1 VKTLKVAGPVPAATP
16 GAFHV
21 SGNQMALLFWNEESE
36 SRTVVVADAQT
47 GRKISSYTDL
57 SGGSQFACFSAN
69 EGVFTFLR
77 LGDGNSLDVIRAQ
90 AQ

>member
-1 VKTLKVAGPVPAATP
+1 
-16 GAFHV
+16 
-21 SGNQMALLFWNEESE
+21 MALLFWNEETE
-36 SRTVVVADAQT
+36 SRAVVLADAQT
-47 GRKISSYTDL
+47 GRRISTYNDL

-77 LGDGNSLDVIRAQ
+77 LGDGNSLDVIRTQ